1 MSGFLFHLL
10 PLGRAGGAYVAVDR
24 DRNVKHQM
32 PGVAAMEVLAIA
44 VVGTIVVAGLYQIVR
59 DRIRESRKLDE
70 VAQETLPAVEA
81 ETKSSATPDQAS
93 DDEATDQV

>member
-1 MSGFLFHLL
+1 
-10 PLGRAGGAYVAVDR
+10 VAVDR
-24 DRNVKHQM
+24 DRNVKYQM
-32 PGVAAMEVLAIA
+32 PGFAAMEVLAIA
-44 VVGTIVVAGLYQIVR
+44 VVGTIVVVGLYQIVR

-81 ETKSSATPDQAS
+81 ETESSAIPDQVS